1 MVTGFS
7 REEAFLMSLQMV
19 NEEEPIHER
28 EQFSQVLQKLR
39 LAGTWKQNKLAARLG
54 VKLRT
59 YISWEKGERIPPLAM
74 VVLLSWVLED
84 GAPISL
90 FSRSQLLK
98 AYTMDELE
106 RQIQSGQGNQVLA
119 GEVLLRTG
127 QDTDG
132 ASGGVS
138 SPVEQEVRPQLDQLL
153 QNQFQVPLQGQVT
166 QQQEASDWKNLFDRL
181 YVILEMLKQR
191 TDLIPVAEDFLTQ
204 MTKEGE

>member
-1 MVTGFS
+1 
-7 REEAFLMSLQMV
+7 MSLQMV

-28 EQFSQVLQKLR
+28 EQFSQVLQRLR
-39 LAGTWKQNKLAARLG
+39 LAGKWKQNKLAARVG
-54 VKLRT
+54 VKVRT
-59 YISWEKGERIPPLAM
+59 YISWEKGERVPPLAM

-84 GAPISL
+84 EAPTSL

-119 GEVLLRTG
+119 REVLFRMG
-127 QDTDG
+127 QDTDE
-132 ASGGVS
+132 ASGVS
-138 SPVEQEVRPQLDQLL
+138 IPVEQEVSLELNQLL
-153 QNQFQVPLQGQVT
+153 QTQFQVPLQDQAT
-166 QQQEASDWKNLFDRL
+166 QQQEGSDWKNLFNRL
-181 YVILEMLKQR
+181 FALLEMLKQR